1 MEDVLD
7 AELSDLLQV
16 ASFCTSRSA
25 RTNLRESLVAAGIPK
40 KQAKKIVKAL
50 RRYLC
55 QDEAVCF
62 SSSGGFP
69 VGVAM
74 GFNARWA
81 NNVMVHKSGPL
92 IVGGYLPRGSTLAS
106 QEKRAWLVP

>member
-1 MEDVLD
+1 MILLTCIQPTDVILFY
-7 AELSDLLQV
+7 AQQGNSGTNCLGP
-16 ASFCTSRSA
+16 AGSA
-25 RTNLRESLVAAGIPK
+25 CGAGP
-40 KQAKKIVKAL
+40 ACAPFPS
-50 RRYLC
+50 
-55 QDEAVCF
+55 EAVCF
-62 SSSGGFP
+62 SSSGGFA

-74 GFNARWA
+74 CFNARWA